1 DDRFAIQ
8 IGGEIEQ
15 VRFHQQLPR
24 PESGADPDVDRGR
37 VTLPVP
43 SDIAGVDPD
52 SRCHLPVREGDVGS
66 GDPQFTT
73 PSVTV
78 FDDAGQMEQ
87 VTERISGTPGV
98 SIFDHQSDRA
108 GGDRIATIVLDQ
120 RCGIDHEPVLSS
132 QIGEQIGIAGAVLT
146 EPKVAST
153 YDLTDRETLD
163 QYVFDEAPWLEF
175 LDIVE

>member
-15 VRFHQQLPR
+15 VRFDQQLPR

-73 PSVTV
+73 PPVTV
-78 FDDAGQMEQ
+78 FDDTGQMEQ

-108 GGDRIATIVLDQ
+108 GEIALPPSFST
-120 RCGIDHEPVLSS
+120 RG
-132 QIGEQIGIAGAVLT
+132 AGST
-146 EPKVAST
+146 TNPCSRPRSAS
-153 YDLTDRETLD
+153 R
-163 QYVFDEAPWLEF
+163 
-175 LDIVE
+175 